1 LSDGQADKRRE
12 KKILADAI
20 SFRYSKELGV
30 AAAAAAVD
38 TCSSG
43 SAPPKGVLNRIR
55 CSAQRSVPP
64 KRLGGVGRL
73 RKLKTRR
80 SALTVTPDGKWELHG
95 QSLFISAECAI
106 CLEEVSLIHFWRY
119 PPPAL
124 RCGFVGIRT
133 LINSNFSEC
142 LDQCQ
147 AVHSLAPC

>member
-64 KRLGGVGRL
+64 KRLGGVGL

-95 QSLFISAECAI
+95 QPLFISAECAI
-106 CLEEVSLIHFWRY
+106 CLEEVSLIHFGDIH
-119 PPPAL
+119 PL
-124 RCGFVGIRT
+124 RCDVDLWVYAR
-133 LINSNFSEC
+133 
-142 LDQCQ
+142 
-147 AVHSLAPC
+147 